1 MATAAKKVQYSI
13 FIDEKGAQN
22 TLRNLLNQKREIN
35 NALKDMKIGS
45 DEYIK
50 ATEKYKQID
59 GKLKEHKANLG
70 AVTNEQKE
78 LVKQSGLFSR
88 ELAVVNGVLGKTKAA
103 VNLVRL
109 SFVSLKGA
117 IAATGIGLLIIA
129 LASLISYFTSTKRG
143 AELLDRV
150 MAGFKATTAVLIDRF
165 SALGETIINAISSP
179 QKAIKDFGNLIQ
191 TFVQSRIELV
201 MKSISGFGN
210 ALNLLFEGEFK
221 AAAQAAGEAFI
232 DLNRGIN
239 PTAMIIEGVVNATNA
254 LIDSTASVIEEI
266 NAEARAAYE
275 LEGAMQ
281 RLVDRERELSIER
294 AKSRTEIKALNK
306 LAEDTKASYDER
318 AAAAQK
324 AIDIETQLMDRQV
337 ALAAE
342 RLRIITEQNNLGES
356 SADNLDR
363 QAQAEIALYTL
374 QQESLE
380 LQTTLQNKLNTINQQ
395 RDAERQKEIAYQE
408 EENTKGQEQ
417 RLKDL
422 EARQALEDEIYMIQ
436 LSAMDREIAT
446 LMQQYD
452 AKAALAEQYGVD
464 TKVYTEKLESDISA
478 INKKYRD
485 LEAKADYE
493 QAQKQIELARWR
505 GEQQRA
511 IVSSGADLLY
521 AFSDLVGRDTVRGAK
536 LARTAALL
544 QIGVDTAKSISAATA
559 ASSANPA
566 NAVTFGGA
574 GIAQFLSMSATIFS
588 NIAQAK
594 KLLSEPLP
602 TYTPTAAPS
611 FAVGGFTGSGFGA
624 PDSSGHKP
632 AGVVHA
638 NEYVVPAWM
647 TTSPAY
653 ANTLNYLE
661 HARKQGMRGYATGGY
676 VSDSTAPSA
685 GQDMLVSAV
694 IALNNTLQ
702 NGLFARYDD
711 YEVRQITK
719 VQSDLNAIQT
729 NATL

>member
-13 FIDEKGAQN
+13 FIDDKGAQN
-22 TLRNLLNQKREIN
+22 TLRNLLNQKRQIN

-59 GKLKEHKANLG
+59 GQLKEHKANLG
-70 AVTNEQKE
+70 AVTQQQKE
-78 LVKQSGLFSR
+78 LVTQSGLFSR
-88 ELAVVNGVLGKTKAA
+88 ELAVVNGVFGKTKAA

-150 MAGFKATTAVLIDRF
+150 MAGIKATTAVLIDRF

-221 AAAQAAGEAFI
+221 AASQAAGDAFI

-239 PTAMIIEGVVNATNA
+239 PTAMIIEGVVDATNA
-254 LIDSTASVIEEI
+254 LIDSTTSVIEEI

-275 LEGAMQ
+275 LEAAMQ
-281 RLVDRERELSIER
+281 RLVDRERELRVEEAETRRDIR
-294 AKSRTEIKALNK
+294 AKRLLVEDETLSYEDRLKALTDAVKMEQELNANQ
-306 LAEDTKASYDER
+306 L
-318 AAAAQK
+318 AAA
-324 AIDIETQLMDRQV
+324 R
-337 ALAAE
+337 E
-342 RLRIITEQNNLGES
+342 RVRIISEQIALGES
-356 SADNLDR
+356 MAEDYDRLADAQVDLANKEAASLKL
-363 QAQAEIALYTL
+363 QKTLQAEVNTLMREAASEKEKAAKALE
-374 QQESLE
+374 QE
-380 LQTTLQNKLNTINQQ
+380 NQK
-395 RDAERQKEIAYQE
+395 KE
-408 EENTKGQEQ
+408 EQ
-417 RLKDL
+417 RIKDI
-422 EARQALEDEIYMIQ
+422 EARQLLEDEMYMIQ
-436 LSAMDREIAT
+436 LSAMDREIAA
-446 LMQQYD
+446 LMQAYEE
-452 AKAALAEQYGVD
+452 KAALAEKYGLD
-464 TKVYTEKLESDISA
+464 TKVFTEKLENDISA

-485 LEAKADYE
+485 LELKADEE
-493 QAQKQIELARWR
+493 QAKKQMELARWR

-544 QIGVDTAKSISAATA
+544 QIGVDTAKAISSATA

-574 GIAQFLSMSATIFS
+574 GIAQFLSMSATIFA

-611 FAVGGFTGSGFGA
+611 FAVGGFTGSGFGS

-661 HARKQGMRGYATGGY
+661 HARKQGMRGYATGGF

-685 GQDMLVSAV
+685 GQDMLVNAV
-694 IALNNTLQ
+694 IALNQTLQ

-719 VQSDLNAIQT
+719 VQTDLNAIQN